1 MIYRKEIN
9 IWLIISSILILL
21 IIIPSLFIVTGLFS
35 AANQNWIHIKEYLLQ
50 SYIYNSL
57 ILVVFTGI
65 FSIVIGLSS
74 AWLITVYDF
83 PFMNFFKWALVLPL
97 SIPPYIG
104 AFTYEGLLN
113 YTGPLQSFFR
123 NTLNI
128 NLNPQYFDI
137 MNLYGAVFIYT
148 IFLYPYVYLITRS
161 FLEKQSASLVEV
173 SRTMGKSSFNI
184 FINIILPIS
193 RGAIVGGVS
202 LVILEVLNDY
212 GVVKYFGI
220 STFSTAIFKTWF
232 GLGDLNSSVRLSAIL
247 MIFVFFLLGLE
258 KFMRGGRKYSYSNSK
273 VRPISRIKLSRGKL
287 LLVNLYLATILVIG
301 FIIPVT
307 LLGYWSVLSF
317 ENILIAD
324 YLSYGLN
331 SIGVALI
338 SAVLIIIS
346 AALITNTVRISNS
359 ILTRYFSRIAIM
371 GYSIPGAV
379 IAVGILIFF
388 LEIDQVIQWLSLSGN
403 DGILIVSTGI
413 YMLIAAYI
421 IRFLA
426 IAYNSIDAGFSKV
439 GKQFLEASRT
449 MGKGITYSFFKIDL
463 PMIKPAVISGFLLV
477 LIEILKELPLTL
489 ILRPFNFNTLATRAY
504 EYANDEMIY
513 EASLSSLFLIVICG
527 LMVYILQNI
536 GKRGKIDVY

>member
-1 MIYRKEIN
+1 MIYRKEVN
-9 IWLIISSILILL
+9 IWLLISSILVLL

-35 AANQNWIHIKEYLLQ
+35 AVNQNWIHIKEYLLQ
-50 SYIYNSL
+50 SYIYNSV

-65 FSIVIGLSS
+65 LSIVIGLSS
-74 AWLITVYDF
+74 AWLVTVYDF
-83 PFMNFFKWALVLPL
+83 PFRNFFKWALVLPL

-113 YTGPLQSFFR
+113 YTGPFQSFFR

-128 NLNPQYFDI
+128 NLNPQYLDI

-161 FLEKQSASLVEV
+161 FLEKQSASLVEI
-173 SRTMGKSSFNI
+173 SRTLGKSSFNI
-184 FINIILPIS
+184 FINVILPIS
-193 RGAIVGGVS
+193 RGALVGGVS

-212 GVVKYFGI
+212 GVVKYFSI

-247 MIFVFFLLGLE
+247 MIFIFLLLGLE
-258 KFMRGGRKYSYSNSK
+258 KFMRCGRKYSYSNSK
-273 VRPISRIKLSRGKL
+273 VRPISRIKLSKGKSP
-287 LLVNLYLATILVIG
+287 LVNLYLAAILVIG
-301 FIIPVT
+301 FIIPVS
-307 LLGYWSVLSF
+307 LLGYWSILSF
-317 ENILIAD
+317 DNILIAD
-324 YLSYGLN
+324 YLGYGLN

-338 SAVLIIIS
+338 SAILIIIS
-346 AALITNTVRISNS
+346 AAIISNTVRISNN

-379 IAVGILIFF
+379 IAVGILIFS
-388 LEIDQVIQWLSLSGN
+388 LKIDQVIQWLLGNNSL
-403 DGILIVSTGI
+403 LIVSTGI

-426 IAYNSIDAGFSKV
+426 IAYNSIDTGFSKV
-439 GKQFLEASRT
+439 GLQFLEASRT
-449 MGKGITYSFFKIDL
+449 LGKGITYSFFKIDL

-504 EYANDEMIY
+504 EYANDEMIH
-513 EASLSSLFLIVICG
+513 EASLSSLFLIVICVF
-527 LMVYILQNI
+527 MVYILQNI
-536 GKRGKIDVY
+536 GKRGKRDVY